1 MNIELIYEII
11 KDMQQ
16 NGTVLPSYILNKPLH
31 WTSRV
36 YLANLLNQE
45 TECNKVYNI
54 LKDIYEENTFRYHKD
69 IHGAY
74 ETYIE
79 EKVQFLLTLA
89 SLNIK
94 VTGKAKGSIKYL
106 DEALMMLD
114 AAESVKPYI
123 NLTEVK
129 ELRTT
134 YLDMQKVSNV

>member
-1 MNIELIYEII
+1 MNTELIYQVMKEI
-11 KDMQQ
+11 QQ
-16 NGTVLPSYILNKPLH
+16 NGKTLPTYILSRPLH

-36 YLANLLNQE
+36 YLASLLNQE
-45 TECNKVYNI
+45 TECNKIYNI

-94 VTGKAKGSIKYL
+94 VTGKVKGSIKYL
-106 DEALMMLD
+106 DEALTMLD

-123 NLTEVK
+123 NLREVK

-134 YLDMQKVSNV
+134 YLDMQKAANV